1 MIAPPLAL
9 LFPNA
14 RYLAAWV
21 AAAIWLFIVVLTP
34 TPSGFHAANGGLLC
48 TTAVAAL
55 WASDCLR
62 RMRQWEASI
71 LAPGYAATAWAV
83 AVGIVWCATAL
94 ATTISSLAGN
104 AVPAFGLAALCGTV
118 VVVGLTFLHKRKT
131 WRYAMNGTVILA
143 VAAVIADHRGV
154 ISWHLA
160 TLPASQSA
168 ALALAGVAAAG
179 LRMRLGTPTRP
190 HTDSAVPW
198 RYFHPRVAG
207 LRFLLG
213 VGQPPPRIAETTMF
227 AITATLAMRAYAAA
241 PFDSL
246 AGLAAGAVGVVTFGA
261 ALTPWLLLNVAAAW
275 LPAAWQLGLGDSR
288 RDLGRLFASRVVATT
303 LAAFGL
309 VLAVW
314 GIHVL
319 FSGQTPSGPGLG
331 NRFDQTLLLCAS
343 SLVAFTVA
351 CSSRPT
357 RTTRRPSQIGPLAL
371 VCAAFAIV
379 SFNPPS
385 FGFLG
390 RTILLAV
397 VAASAAQAVYAGG
410 RLVARFDFLPTNE
423 D

>member
-1 MIAPPLAL
+1 MAV
-9 LFPNA
+9 
-14 RYLAAWV
+14 WV
-21 AAAIWLFIVVLTP
+21 AATIGLFFFALMP
-34 TPSGFHAANGGLLC
+34 TPSGFPATNGGLLC

-71 LAPGYAATAWAV
+71 LVPGYAATAWAV

-104 AVPAFGLAALCGTV
+104 AAPAFGLAALCGTV

-179 LRMRLGTPTRP
+179 LRKRLGTPTRP

-207 LRFLLG
+207 LRSFLG
-213 VGQPPPRIAETTMF
+213 AGQPPPRIAETTMF
-227 AITATLAMRAYAAA
+227 AITASLAMPAYA

-275 LPAAWQLGLGDSR
+275 LPAAWQLGFGDSR

-319 FSGQTPSGPGLG
+319 LSGQMPFGPGLG

-357 RTTRRPSQIGPLAL
+357 RTTKRPSQIGPLAL
-371 VCAAFAIV
+371 VCAAFVIV
-379 SFNPPS
+379 SLTAPT
-385 FGFLG
+385 FGLLG

-397 VAASAAQAVYAGG
+397 VAASTAQAVYAGG

>member
-1 MIAPPLAL
+1 M
-9 LFPNA
+9 
-14 RYLAAWV
+14 
-21 AAAIWLFIVVLTP
+21 VL
-34 TPSGFHAANGGLLC
+34 
-48 TTAVAAL
+48 AVAAL
-55 WASDCLR
+55 
-62 RMRQWEASI
+62 
-71 LAPGYAATAWAV
+71 
-83 AVGIVWCATAL
+83 
-94 ATTISSLAGN
+94 
-104 AVPAFGLAALCGTV
+104 
-118 VVVGLTFLHKRKT
+118 
-131 WRYAMNGTVILA
+131 
-143 VAAVIADHRGV
+143 IADHRGV

-179 LRMRLGTPTRP
+179 LGKRLGTPTRP

-207 LRFLLG
+207 LGFFLG

-227 AITATLAMRAYAAA
+227 AITASLAMQAYAA

-275 LPAAWQLGLGDSR
+275 LPAAWQLGFGDSR

-319 FSGQTPSGPGLG
+319 LSGQMLSGPGLG

-357 RTTRRPSQIGPLAL
+357 RTAKRPSQIGPLAL
-371 VCAAFAIV
+371 VCVAFVIV
-379 SFNPPS
+379 SFSAPT
-385 FGFLG
+385 FGLLG

>member
-14 RYLAAWV
+14 RFLAAWV
-21 AAAIWLFIVVLTP
+21 AVTIGLFFFALMP
-34 TPSGFHAANGGLLC
+34 TPSGFPATNGGLLC
-48 TTAVAAL
+48 TTAAAAL

-71 LAPGYAATAWAV
+71 LVPGYAATAWAV

-104 AVPAFGLAALCGTV
+104 AAPAFGLAALGGTV

-131 WRYAMNGTVILA
+131 WGYAMIGAMVLA
-143 VAAVIADHRGV
+143 VAAVIADHRGM

-179 LRMRLGTPTRP
+179 LGKRLGTPTRP
-190 HTDSAVPW
+190 NTDSAVPW

-207 LRFLLG
+207 LRFFLG
-213 VGQPPPRIAETTMF
+213 VGQPPARISEATMF
-227 AITATLAMRAYAAA
+227 AIPASLAMPAYA

-246 AGLAAGAVGVVTFGA
+246 GGLAAGAVGLVTFGA
-261 ALTPWLLLNVAAAW
+261 SLTPWLLLNVAAAW
-275 LPAAWQLGLGDSR
+275 LPAAWQLGFGDSR
-288 RDLGRLFASRVVATT
+288 RDVGRLFASRVVATT

-319 FSGQTPSGPGLG
+319 LSGQTPSRPGLG
-331 NRFDQTLLLCAS
+331 IRFDQTLLLCAS

-357 RTTRRPSQIGPLAL
+357 RTTKRPSQIGPLAL
-371 VCAAFAIV
+371 VCAAFVIV
-379 SFNPPS
+379 LFSAPT
-385 FGFLG
+385 FGLLG

-410 RLVARFDFLPTNE
+410 RLVSRFDFLPTNE

>member
-21 AAAIWLFIVVLTP
+21 AATIWLFIFVLTP
-34 TPSGFHAANGGLLC
+34 TPSGFPPTNGGILW
-48 TTAVAAL
+48 TTAFAAL

-62 RMRQWEASI
+62 RMHQWEASI
-71 LAPGYAATAWAV
+71 LVPGYAATAWAV

-104 AVPAFGLAALCGTV
+104 AAPAFGLAALGGTV
-118 VVVGLTFLHKRKT
+118 VVVGQTFLHTRKT
-131 WRYAMNGTVILA
+131 WRYAMNGAVILGL
-143 VAAVIADHRGV
+143 AAWIADHRGM

-160 TLPASQSA
+160 TLPASQSV

-179 LRMRLGTPTRP
+179 LRKRLGTPTRP

-207 LRFLLG
+207 LRFFLG
-213 VGQPPPRIAETTMF
+213 VGQPPARTAEMIIF
-227 AITATLAMRAYAAA
+227 GITASLAMPAYA

-246 AGLAAGAVGVVTFGA
+246 AGLAAGAVVVVTLCA
-261 ALTPWLLLNVAAAW
+261 SVAPWMLLQVAAAW

-288 RDLGRLFASRVVATT
+288 RDLGRLFASRVVAVT

-309 VLAVW
+309 VLAGW
-314 GIHVL
+314 GIHAL
-319 FSGQTPSGPGLG
+319 LPGQMPSRPALG
-331 NRFDQTLLLCAS
+331 IRFDQTLLLCAS

-351 CSSRPT
+351 CSTRPT
-357 RTTRRPSQIGPLAL
+357 RTTKQPSQIGPLAL
-371 VCAAFAIV
+371 VCAAFVIV
-379 SFNPPS
+379 SLSAPT
-385 FGFLG
+385 FGLLG

-410 RLVARFDFLPTNE
+410 RLVARFDFLPTHE